1 MKNTPKKE
9 RSILKGKW
17 LFPLGLFLVF
27 QMFFIVCEVFSWAPN
42 LQEGAIFNRIYDH
55 LSNSKLFTEWF
66 VPYKTTQFN
75 IFTAIFTIILLPA
88 ALIGALQEFSSRK

>member
-1 MKNTPKKE
+1 MKDTPKKG
-9 RSILKGKW
+9 RSILKRKW

-27 QMFFIVCEVFSWAPN
+27 QLFFIVSEVFSWAPN
-42 LQEGAIFNRIYDH
+42 LQEGAIFNRIYDR

-75 IFTAIFTIILLPA
+75 IFTAFFSITLLPV
-88 ALIGALQEFSSRK
+88 ALISAVKDIYSRK